1 MSLEGPTV
9 RHWLSFSDQ
18 SVETLAAFLFQH
30 GSSQGK
36 VTNTTG

>member
-1 MSLEGPTV
+1 MSWEGPTV

-18 SVETLAAFLFQH
+18 RVETLAGFLFQH

-36 VTNTTG
+36 FTNKMG

>member
-1 MSLEGPTV
+1 MSLEVPTV

-18 SVETLAAFLFQH
+18 RAYTLAAFLFRH

-36 VTNTTG
+36 VTNTSG